1 MLTCLLT
8 CLRSKDGTEGPQA
21 GPHVDQATWWA
32 MHPRVPRGQRDSAY
46 ARGYMDRISG
56 ETGAG
61 NASLRQAEELVRSL
75 TGVKSASV
83 RGGADGELAEIR
95 VVAEPTAAAAEI
107 VRNVQSALLA
117 RFGISVA
124 AGRIIVTVADVE
136 GAAAGRENGRRPAAS
151 QGESTVRILS
161 RPDPRPRLEQVEFQR
176 EHPGQVRCRV
186 TLALDDEVVTGEA
199 EGLDA
204 EGMSLE
210 VAARAAVEAMR
221 ALAGPEAAP
230 LVLDGVSRVDIAGR
244 DHVVAAVQTRQ
255 GRMIKVLAGAAA
267 VDDSA
272 EYAAALAALQAT
284 NRWVSGR
291 LWSRPAGNR

>member
-1 MLTCLLT
+1 
-8 CLRSKDGTEGPQA
+8 
-21 GPHVDQATWWA
+21 
-32 MHPRVPRGQRDSAY
+32 
-46 ARGYMDRISG
+46 MDRISG
-56 ETGAG
+56 ETGAD
-61 NASLRQAEELVRSL
+61 NVSLERAEELIRSL

-83 RGGADGELAEIR
+83 RGSADGDLAEIR
-95 VVAEPTAAAAEI
+95 VVAEPTVAPADL
-107 VRNVQSALLA
+107 VRSIQSALLA

-124 AGRIIVTVADVE
+124 AGKIVVT
-136 GAAAGRENGRRPAAS
+136 AAGVQGEVAGRDNGRRPSAAGAE
-151 QGESTVRILS
+151 QTVRILS
-161 RPDPRPRLEQVEFQR
+161 RPDPRPRLERVEIQR

-186 TLALDDEVVTGEA
+186 TLSLEDRVVTGEA
-199 EGLDA
+199 EGLEVD
-204 EGMSLE
+204 GMSLE

-267 VDDSA
+267 VEDSA
-272 EYAAALAALQAT
+272 EHAAALAALQAT

-291 LWSRPAGNR
+291 LWTRPAGDR

>member
-1 MLTCLLT
+1 M
-8 CLRSKDGTEGPQA
+8 
-21 GPHVDQATWWA
+21 
-32 MHPRVPRGQRDSAY
+32 
-46 ARGYMDRISG
+46 SG

-61 NASLRQAEELVRSL
+61 NASPRQAEELVRSL
-75 TGVKSASV
+75 TAVKDASV
-83 RGGADGELAEIR
+83 RVGANGEIAEIR
-95 VVAEPTAAAAEI
+95 VVAEPTAVAAEV

-124 AGRIIVTVADVE
+124 AGIITVTGAAVE
-136 GAAAGRENGRRPAAS
+136 GAAAGRENGRRPGAAE
-151 QGESTVRILS
+151 GEATVRILS

-176 EHPGQVRCRV
+176 EHPGHVRCRV

-199 EGLDA
+199 EGIDA

>member
-1 MLTCLLT
+1 
-8 CLRSKDGTEGPQA
+8 
-21 GPHVDQATWWA
+21 
-32 MHPRVPRGQRDSAY
+32 
-46 ARGYMDRISG
+46 MDRISG
-56 ETGAG
+56 ETGAD
-61 NASLRQAEELVRSL
+61 NASLRDAEDLVRSL

-83 RGGADGELAEIR
+83 RGGAHGDLTEIR
-95 VVAEPTAAAAEI
+95 VVAESTVAPAEV
-107 VRNVQSALLA
+107 VRNIQSALLA

-124 AGRIIVTVADVE
+124 AGKIKVTAA
-136 GAAAGRENGRRPAAS
+136 GKQGGAAGRDNGRRLAA
-151 QGESTVRILS
+151 QEAEPTVRILS

-176 EHPGQVRCRV
+176 EHPGHVRCRV
-186 TLALDDEVVTGEA
+186 TLSLDDHVVTGEA
-199 EGLDA
+199 EGFEA
-204 EGMSLE
+204 NGMSLE

-221 ALAGPEAAP
+221 LLAGPEAAP

-244 DHVVAAVQTRQ
+244 DHVVAAVQARQ

-291 LWSRPAGNR
+291 LWSRPAGDR

>member
-1 MLTCLLT
+1 
-8 CLRSKDGTEGPQA
+8 
-21 GPHVDQATWWA
+21 
-32 MHPRVPRGQRDSAY
+32 
-46 ARGYMDRISG
+46 MDRISG

-61 NASLRQAEELVRSL
+61 NVSLERAEELIRSL

-83 RGGADGELAEIR
+83 RGSADGDLAEIR
-95 VVAEPTAAAAEI
+95 VVAESTVAPADL
-107 VRNVQSALLA
+107 VRSIQSALLA

-124 AGRIIVTVADVE
+124 AGKIVVT
-136 GAAAGRENGRRPAAS
+136 GAGVQGEVAGRDNGRRPSAGAE
-151 QGESTVRILS
+151 QTVRILS
-161 RPDPRPRLEQVEFQR
+161 RPDPRPRLERVEIER
-176 EHPGQVRCRV
+176 EHPGHVRCRV
-186 TLALDDEVVTGEA
+186 TLSLEDRVVTGEA
-199 EGLDA
+199 EGLEAD
-204 EGMSLE
+204 GMSLE

-267 VDDSA
+267 VEDSA
-272 EYAAALAALQAT
+272 EHAAALAALQAT

-291 LWSRPAGNR
+291 LWTRPAGDR